1 MGLNLTWT
9 LRKKLSGMSKRGLG
23 RGLDALIPQ
32 LSVSDSDAVAS
43 VDIRDLRPN
52 PYQPRRMFNE
62 EKLEE
67 LSKSILEHGII
78 QPIIV
83 RKSEVRGFDIV
94 AGERRFRAAKL
105 AGLQVVPAVIREFT
119 DVLLM
124 EIALIENLQRED
136 LNPMEV
142 AEAYANLIQKCELT
156 QDELAHRV
164 GQSRSH
170 VANMLRLLH
179 LPQTLQD
186 MVSRETL
193 SMGHARALLS
203 IEDGVRQIAL
213 ANQSAEE
220 GWSVRKLETVIY
232 EPKRHVSRETNQRA
246 IPSEY
251 RRYEEQVQHY
261 LGTSVRIQAGK
272 KRGKIEI
279 EYFSD
284 EDLQRIMDIM
294 LPNS

>member
-1 MGLNLTWT
+1 
-9 LRKKLSGMSKRGLG
+9 MSKRGLG

-32 LSVSDSDAVAS
+32 LDVSDSDAVVS
-43 VDIRDLRPN
+43 VDVRDLRPN
-52 PYQPRRMFNE
+52 PYQPRRVFNE
-62 EKLEE
+62 DKLHE
-67 LSKSILEHGII
+67 LSLSIREHGII
-78 QPIIV
+78 QPLIV
-83 RKSEVRGFDIV
+83 RKSEIRGFDIV

-124 EIALIENLQRED
+124 EVALIENLQRED

-142 AEAYANLIQKCELT
+142 AEAYANLIEKCELT
-156 QDELAHRV
+156 QDELAQRV

-170 VANMLRLLH
+170 IANMLRLLN
-179 LPQTLQD
+179 LPVAIRD

-203 IEDGVRQIAL
+203 VEDRESQILL
-213 ANQSAEE
+213 ANQTVEE

-232 EPKRHVSRETNQRA
+232 EPKKSVSRETKQA
-246 IPSEY
+246 ITPSRY
-251 RRYEEQVQHY
+251 RSYEEQVQQF
-261 LGTSVRIQAGK
+261 LGTSVRIQHGK

-284 EDLQRIMDIM
+284 EDLKRIMDLM
-294 LPNS
+294 LSSLE